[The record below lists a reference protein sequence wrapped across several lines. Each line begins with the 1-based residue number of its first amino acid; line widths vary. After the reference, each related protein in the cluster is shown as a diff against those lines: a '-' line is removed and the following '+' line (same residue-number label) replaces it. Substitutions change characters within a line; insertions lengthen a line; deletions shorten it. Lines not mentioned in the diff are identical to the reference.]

1 MMMMT
6 VDPDTAAMGIDT
18 SIRVR
23 IRVSPSQPAYG
34 LLQGKSAA
42 QIRALALLA
51 LNQLGLQQAA
61 RPAQADG
68 RAFTGPPDPLPEPDP
83 TPRRTGTSSDATA
96 AVSSAASAGPASRAG
111 IPPASFFADR
121 SLWTEKKG

>member
-1 MMMMT
+1 MT
-6 VDPDTAAMGIDT
+6 VAPDTAAMGIDA

-34 LLQGKSAA
+34 LLQGKTAA

-61 RPAQADG
+61 RLAQGDG
-68 RAFTGPPDPLPEPDP
+68 RAFTGPVDLLPAPDP
-83 TPRRTGTSSDATA
+83 TPRRAGVSSGAA
-96 AVSSAASAGPASRAG
+96 NAVSSAPSAGPASHAG
-111 IPPASFFADR
+111 IPPAAFFADR

>member
-1 MMMMT
+1 MMT
-6 VDPDTAAMGIDT
+6 VDPDTGAMGIDT

-68 RAFTGPPDPLPEPDP
+68 RAFTGPADPLPEPDRI
-83 TPRRTGTSSDATA
+83 PRKTGTSSDATA
-96 AVSSAASAGPASRAG
+96 AVSSAPSAGPASRAG

-121 SLWTEKKG
+121 SLWAKKKG